1 MTMNFRK
8 NIMTGLIGLA
18 LLATP
23 IVATAQDRDS
33 GKNES
38 HPAVSQPH
46 RDASAAHNNKAPA
59 RSNET
64 ARKAEPRTATRNE
77 ARDERNVRTEHPAP
91 AVAANRDSRDYRND
105 RYRSDHNGD
114 RDYRNYGDRGY
125 DGGYYAGGPGVYVMP
140 YGYAGGACAWA
151 QHLRNVYYQD
161 RNTGHPAAAADLL
174 GQLHNAELN
183 CGGVPYGYGYGF

>member
-1 MTMNFRK
+1 MTMNYRK
-8 NIMTGLIGLA
+8 NLMAGLIGLA
-18 LLATP
+18 LLAAP
-23 IVATAQDRDS
+23 VAATAQNRDS
-33 GKNES
+33 RKNDS
-38 HPAVSQPH
+38 HPAVSQSH
-46 RDASAAHNNKAPA
+46 RDATAAHNNKAPA
-59 RSNET
+59 RSNN
-64 ARKAEPRTATRNE
+64 AARNE
-77 ARDERNVRTEHPAP
+77 ARDQRDVRTEHPAP

-105 RYRSDHNGD
+105 RGGTYHNGD

-174 GQLHNAELN
+174 GQLHNAEFN